1 MKTFVKYITM
11 SSGGVVPPLTTHI
24 LDTARGVPAAN
35 VPMVLYVRE
44 NDGSWR
50 QLETRCTDH
59 DGRGGFLRDLNWQL
73 AVYKLYFDTDKYF
86 KNSGVTGFYPY
97 VEVVFQ
103 VRDPCQHYHVPLL
116 LSPFGYSTYRGS

>member
-1 MKTFVKYITM
+1 M

-35 VPMVLYVRE
+35 VPMILYIRE
-44 NDGSWR
+44 VDGSWR
-50 QLETRCTDH
+50 QLEAGYTNH
-59 DGRGGFLRDLNWQL
+59 DGRGGFLRDLNWQE

-103 VRDPCQHYHVPLL
+103 IRDPSQHYHVPLL
-116 LSPFGYSTYRGS
+116 LSPYGYSTYRGS